1 MDKMNILIVD
11 DEKSVLSGLE
21 FMINAEPDMR
31 VLDIATNGKRALD
44 KISLHR
50 PDLVILDIQMP
61 VMNGIDCIIRIRE
74 MDEQLPI
81 LILTTFNET
90 DYIVRGL
97 ANGANGYVIK
107 GLDFALLIQS
117 IRDVYNNRFVLPS
130 QVAIKLSQYLLQKRN
145 TFPVRSE
152 QDFRFPPGVF
162 SKKEQQMLMLLQ
174 TRQPLKDI
182 ADSLLLSEGTLRNYL
197 SKLYVKLNVSNRNEA
212 IREIQTYV
220 IR

>member
-1 MDKMNILIVD
+1 MKILIVD

-44 KISLHR
+44 KISSNR
-50 PDLVILDIQMP
+50 PDLVLIDIQMP
-61 VMNGIDCIIRIRE
+61 VMNGIDCIMRIRE
-74 MDEQLPI
+74 LDEQLPI

-97 ANGANGYVIK
+97 AHGANGYVIK
-107 GLDFALLIQS
+107 GLDFSLLIQS

-130 QVAIKLSQYLLQKRN
+130 QVAIKLSQYLLQKRD
-145 TFPVRSE
+145 TFPVRNE
-152 QDFRFPPGVF
+152 QDFRFPPGTF

-174 TRQPLKDI
+174 TRQPLKEI

-197 SKLYVKLNVSNRNEA
+197 SKLYDKLDVSNRNEA
-212 IREIQTYV
+212 IREIQKFV